1 LKKSNNFCGTIL
13 FTLLL
18 LLSVGCTEKKA
29 TETQDENIQIIET
42 VLQKSLNGPSDELKQ
57 ILNKER
63 EEKVEALNQYE
74 ENLFKDYF
82 ANETSYTE
90 FVNSYGSALMIEPIK
105 NNYKF
110 KIKTI
115 EYEKVDEKDSVY
127 NFSVELQ
134 RQKDGSEKSEVEIV
148 TGQAN
153 LNAEHKIEVMLIR
166 IKDLYN
172 L

>member
-1 LKKSNNFCGTIL
+1 MNNFGGIVL

-29 TETQDENIQIIET
+29 TKTQDENIQTIVT
-42 VLQKSLNGPSDELKQ
+42 VLQKSFNGPSDELKQ
-57 ILNKER
+57 IMDKES

-74 ENLFKDYF
+74 ENLFKNYF

-90 FVNSYGSALMIEPIK
+90 FVNSYGSTLMIEPIK

-110 KIKTI
+110 KINNI
-115 EYEKVDEKDSVY
+115 EYEKVDEKDNIY

-134 RQKDGSEKSEVEIV
+134 SQTEGSEKSEVKIV

-153 LNAEHKIEVMLIR
+153 LNAEHKIEAMLIR

-172 L
+172 R